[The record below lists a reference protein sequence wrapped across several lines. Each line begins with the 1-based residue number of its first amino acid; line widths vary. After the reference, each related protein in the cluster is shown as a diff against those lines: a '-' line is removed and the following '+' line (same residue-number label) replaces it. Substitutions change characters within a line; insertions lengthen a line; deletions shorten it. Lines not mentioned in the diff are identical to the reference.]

1 MPDEMSIIL
10 SNELSNV
17 AAQTTLDLQGLIA
30 SMRTSGMSDSAIKAT
45 LMSDLTSGGRLFGNY
60 RNGVKNTVK
69 SGIGRAGNIAS
80 EGRFFSAGVNE
91 FRWVTASSKPCP
103 DCERRHGET
112 GTMEYWRTAGKPR
125 SGFSVCQSS
134 CQCQLLPEGY
144 NGENLDKPLVRG
156 KKKPLFNDIKQAETY
171 LSKKLNMRDGQVSF
185 KGMDMPAITETIKA
199 IEEINNKTGLRF
211 WDVRTVTKNKS
222 WIAAYSPITNTL
234 SINLRMARNQE
245 VLRKKINDLDKKYQ
259 KQMITSE
266 KTISESKE
274 MLRRLRNREL
284 SASVQITF
292 NNIEKALERSQDEL
306 SEMKKY
312 SRSNVATNLK
322 DTIYHE
328 AGHGIE
334 RARHLS
340 MNTPADRKIQS
351 EWMNRCIRASS
362 KAYNSE
368 WRYKISRYGSETSD
382 VLGGQTVG
390 GGRRKYSEFFAESF
404 AAYMKGERSNIY
416 PELLEL
422 FNEVTSSAL

>member
-1 MPDEMSIIL
+1 MSIVL
-10 SNELSNV
+10 GNQLSNV
-17 AAQTTLDLQGLIA
+17 AAQTTLDLQGIVT
-30 SMRTSGMSDSAIKAT
+30 SMRSSGMTDSAISAT
-45 LMSDLTSGGRLFGNY
+45 LMSDLTTGGRIFGNY
-60 RNGVKNTVK
+60 RNQVKNTVK
-69 SGIGRAGNIAS
+69 SGVSMAGSNGS
-80 EGRFFSAGVNE
+80 EGRFLDKGVE
-91 FRWVTASSKPCP
+91 KFRWQTVQGDTVCP

-112 GTMEYWRTAGKPR
+112 GTMEYWRTVGKPQ
-125 SGFSVCQSS
+125 SGFSVCQQY
-134 CQCQLLPEGY
+134 CQCQLIAADY
-144 NGENLDKPLVRG
+144 KGENLDKPLVRG

-284 SASVQITF
+284 SASDQITF
-292 NNIEKALERSQDEL
+292 NNILKALERSQDEL

-404 AAYMKGERSNIY
+404 AAYMKGEKTNIH
-416 PELLEL
+416 PELLKL
-422 FNEVTSSAL
+422 FNEVASVD